1 MNNLWLSPF
10 WVFYSM
16 QEGLWATEDSS
27 SKSLLSYPCPPQY
40 CQCALGIQGRTVTCR
55 YTFDSK
61 NKDSQCTCDRKG
73 DVCMW
78 YVTMF
83 QHMNMMCHWVCV
95 YVFVIY
101 FSCVVSLCRCCVYT
115 CCVIVHC
122 VCLCVCVLRVQWE
135 NWRTAVSDSLSS
147 QMYVQ
152 S

>member
-1 MNNLWLSPF
+1 
-10 WVFYSM
+10 M

-40 CQCALGIQGRTVTCR
+40 CQCAVGIQGRTVTCR

-73 DVCMW
+73 DVYMW

-83 QHMNMMCHWVCV
+83 QLMYMMCHWVCV

-101 FSCVVSLCRCCVYT
+101 FACVVSLGVVYIRAVSLCIVCVY
-115 CCVIVHC
+115 
-122 VCLCVCVLRVQWE
+122 VCV
-135 NWRTAVSDSLSS
+135 
-147 QMYVQ
+147 Y
-152 S
+152 